1 MLLRSCRRRILTLAT
16 DANILEQPSFY
27 SDLNAVFAHAW
38 SILREAPIPSRS
50 RPHAGFRT
58 PTLASCDAEGWPQQ
72 RVMVLRDVA
81 CDGADEG
88 AAAAAPRL
96 RFHSDRRA
104 PKFAQLAASPKCSV
118 LFYDKASK
126 LQLRASG
133 VATLHEHGDG
143 DATRAWRESNE
154 ASRRCYHV
162 AEPPS
167 APTSLDRLRTLEE
180 GVLAAAVGDAD
191 PPSAHFAA
199 IVVHVQRLEFL
210 YLAHTGNRRAASTYG
225 DGARGPEWLI
235 P

>member
-1 MLLRSCRRRILTLAT
+1 M
-16 DANILEQPSFY
+16 
-27 SDLNAVFAHAW
+27 
-38 SILREAPIPSRS
+38 
-50 RPHAGFRT
+50 
-58 PTLASCDAEGWPQQ
+58 
-72 RVMVLRDVA
+72 
-81 CDGADEG
+81 
-88 AAAAAPRL
+88 

-133 VATLHEHGDG
+133 VATLHLGDG

-162 AEPPS
+162 EEPPS
-167 APTSLDRLRTLEE
+167 APTTLDRLRTLEE

-199 IVVHVQRLEFL
+199 IVVHVQRLEAVGGQL
-210 YLAHTGNRRAASTYG
+210 LQVVAPEAHKARARVPAGRVVDGDVDEAEVAVEGGGDDREDDVRADDVQHRKRGFSQRRVSI
-225 DGARGPEWLI
+225 RR
-235 P
+235 